1 MLAIDTNVIVRYLV
15 NDDPKQATIARKL
28 IDGRAVWVSRTVVLE
43 SEWVLRSGYD
53 LDASTVNGALGAFLA
68 LPTVTVETPSMVKQ
82 ALEAAALGMDFADAL
97 HLAACK
103 DGVAFATFDR
113 RLATRARKLK
123 YARIQAL

>member
-68 LPTVTVETPSMVKQ
+68 LPTVTVETPSIVKQ

-97 HLAACK
+97 HLAACQE
-103 DGVAFATFDR
+103 GMAVATFDGGR
-113 RLATRARKLK
+113 ATRASKAK
-123 YARIQAL
+123 

>member
-68 LPTVTVETPSMVKQ
+68 LPTVTVETPSIVKQ

-97 HLAACK
+97 HLAACQE
-103 DGVAFATFDR
+103 GMAFATFDR
-113 RLATRARKLK
+113 RLVTRARKLK
-123 YARIQAL
+123 YAPVHPL